1 MIDLIFAIKFV
12 HLLAAAAMFGAWLG
26 IAGFMLMAYRSGNPS
41 VVALVAQFVVRIE
54 LFVVAA
60 ALALQPISGFP
71 LAWAI
76 GLTPLNEFWIDASL
90 ALYVVG
96 RCGLAGVAAHR
107 DPPAQHGA
115 AGGARPRH
123 ARRRLSAPVPHLVRA
138 CGRHSCRHDRA
149 YSADGLAA
157 ALGLTRFT
165 RRSLKARAGISR
177 RAPASRCS

>member
-1 MIDLIFAIKFV
+1 MIDLILAIKFV

-76 GLTPLNEFWIDASL
+76 GLTPLNEFWIDA
-90 ALYVVG
+90 ALVLYGVV
-96 RCGLAGVAAHR
+96 VAAWLVSLR
-107 DPPAQHGA
+107 IEIRLRNM
-115 AGGARPRH
+115 ARE
-123 ARRRLSAPVPHLVRA
+123 
-138 CGRHSCRHDRA
+138 
-149 YSADGLAA
+149 A
-157 ALGLTRFT
+157 ALGRGALAADYPRLF
-165 RRSLKARAGISR
+165 RIWFALAAVILAAMVVLILLMVWQPRLD
-177 RAPASRCS
+177 